1 MTNDYLDREL
11 AAVDFSKFSKVRES
25 LLQTLL
31 QKHRQNNFKGFKGLS
46 QEIFAERMT
55 DEELDY
61 AVAAGNPNAMNNPEK
76 NNYPPKKFLS

>member
-25 LLQTLL
+25 LLETLL
-31 QKHRQNNFKGFKGLS
+31 QKHRQDNLKGFMSLS
-46 QEIFAERMT
+46 QEIFTERMT

-61 AVAAGNPNAMNNPEK
+61 AVAAGNHAVMNKPEK
-76 NNYPPKKFLS
+76 NNYPPKKI

>member
-25 LLQTLL
+25 LLETLL
-31 QKHRQNNFKGFKGLS
+31 QKHRQDNLKGFMSLS
-46 QEIFAERMT
+46 QEIFTERMT

-61 AVAAGNPNAMNNPEK
+61 AVAAGNPAVMKKPEK
-76 NNYPPKKFLS
+76 NNYPPKKI

>member
-25 LLQTLL
+25 LLEKLL
-31 QKHRQNNFKGFKGLS
+31 TKHRQDNFKGFKSLS
-46 QEIFAERMT
+46 QEIFIERMT

-61 AVAAGNPNAMNNPEK
+61 AVAAGNPTVMKKPEK
-76 NNYPPKKFLS
+76 NNYPPKKI

>member
-25 LLQTLL
+25 LLETLL
-31 QKHRQNNFKGFKGLS
+31 QKHRQDNLKGFMSLS
-46 QEIFAERMT
+46 QEIFTERMT

-61 AVAAGNPNAMNNPEK
+61 AVAAGNPAAMNNPEK
-76 NNYPPKKFLS
+76 NNYPPKKI

>member
-25 LLQTLL
+25 LLETLL
-31 QKHRQNNFKGFKGLS
+31 QKHRRDNFKGVKSLS
-46 QEIFAERMT
+46 QEIFTERMT

-61 AVAAGNPNAMNNPEK
+61 AVAAGNPAVMNKPEK
-76 NNYPPKKFLS
+76 NNYPPKKI